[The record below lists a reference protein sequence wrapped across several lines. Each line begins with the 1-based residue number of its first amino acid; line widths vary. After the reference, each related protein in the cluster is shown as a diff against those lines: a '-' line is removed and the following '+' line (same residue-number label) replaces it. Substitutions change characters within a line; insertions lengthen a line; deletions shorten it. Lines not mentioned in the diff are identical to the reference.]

1 MTGKHASGPQGEFG
15 AWGNEKVH
23 FWMKHDPG
31 FQEVLPS
38 EPVTM
43 AGDPGMLVSMLGP
56 CFSDGF
62 FSVFLK
68 VS

>member
-1 MTGKHASGPQGEFG
+1 
-15 AWGNEKVH
+15 
-23 FWMKHDPG
+23 MKHDPG